1 MPVFEYHAL
10 DRRGK
15 KVKGLITA
23 DGPSS
28 ARLRLSQGTIFPT
41 DIREVKEAIAETA
54 RTSFFPQAL
63 SFQRIKPVEITT
75 ALRQLATLLSSG
87 LPLLD
92 CLDGVIEQT
101 ERPKLKRIFSQIR
114 EKVVQ
119 GESLHSAMGEHPA
132 LFSKVYVNMVKAGES
147 GGALDSILKRLADF
161 SEKSLQLRKKIES
174 AMAYPIFLL
183 VVSVVILIFMM
194 SFVMPKVIGIFD
206 GMDLILPWPTRF
218 LIGLTEIMK
227 KFWWLICAGLI
238 ALIGFLTVW
247 FKSEK
252 GSLVWDRI
260 RLHAPFFGK
269 IHQKA
274 VISRFCRTLSI
285 LLKSGLPLVD
295 ALDIA
300 KLSMGNQIMEESIED
315 TVQKVGEGSDFSG
328 PLKRTGRF
336 PPMVVQLVKA
346 GEQSGELE
354 EMLAKAAS
362 MFEDDME
369 STITSVTAVIE
380 PILILAMGLA
390 VAFMILAIL
399 MPIFDMTG
407 GIR

>member
-41 DIREVKEAIAETA
+41 HIREVKEAIAETA

-119 GESLHSAMGEHPA
+119 GESLYSAMGEHPS
-132 LFSKVYVNMVKAGES
+132 LFSNVYVNMVKAGES

-206 GMDLILPWPTRF
+206 GMDLVLPWPTRF

-238 ALIGFLTVW
+238 ALIGFLTAW

-260 RLHAPFFGK
+260 RLHAPLFGK

-300 KLSMGNQIMEESIED
+300 NLSMGNQIMEESIEE
-315 TVQKVGEGSDFSG
+315 TVQRVGEGSDFAG

-362 MFEDDME
+362 MYEEDME
-369 STITSVTAVIE
+369 SSITSLTAVME

>member
-41 DIREVKEAIAETA
+41 DIREVKETVPESAG
-54 RTSFFPQAL
+54 TSFFPQAL

-101 ERPKLKRIFSQIR
+101 ERPRLKRIFSQIR
-114 EKVVQ
+114 ERVVE
-119 GESLHSAMGEHPA
+119 GKALYSAMGEHPG

-147 GGALDSILKRLADF
+147 GGALDIILKRLADF
-161 SEKSLQLRKKIES
+161 SEKSLRLRKKIES
-174 AMAYPIFLL
+174 AMAYPIFLF
-183 VVSVVILIFMM
+183 VVSIIILIFML
-194 SFVMPKVIGIFD
+194 SFVMPKVIGIFE

-218 LIGLTEIMK
+218 LIGATNIMK
-227 KFWWLICAGLI
+227 EFWWLIGAGLI
-238 ALIGFLTVW
+238 AVIGFLTAW
-247 FKSEK
+247 FKSEN
-252 GSLVWDRI
+252 GSMVWDRI
-260 RLHAPFFGK
+260 RLHAPFFGR

-300 KLSMGNQIMEESIED
+300 KLSMGNQIMEKCIGD
-315 TVQKVGEGSDFSG
+315 TAQRVGEGADFAG
-328 PLKRTGRF
+328 PLKRTGQF
-336 PPMVVQLVKA
+336 PPMVVQLVRA

-362 MFEDDME
+362 MYEEDME
-369 STITSVTAVIE
+369 STITSLTAVIE